1 MNYEPQMIKLT
12 SLPATYEQL
21 AEECNELAKA
31 ALKYARILRGE
42 NPTPVTRTEAMEAI
56 SEEWSDVYQVAHLE
70 IGLTA
75 NINQMETK
83 ALRLRERCHANN

>member
-12 SLPATYEQL
+12 SLAATYEQL
-21 AEECNELAKA
+21 AEECAELGKA

-42 NPTPVTRTEAMEAI
+42 NPTPVTKADALESI
-56 SEEWSDVYQVAHLE
+56 NEEWSDVYQIAHLE

-83 ALRLRERCHANN
+83 ALRLKERVNETR